1 MLIYHIDRNGGRWVF
16 NVPDCTK
23 AQAGAFARVLRD
35 ISRINIRRR
44 GLSYKQT
51 PTEQANA
58 EFCERMERAILDQ
71 LVARFPVPPEE
82 NKNPEYFAL

>member
-44 GLSYKQT
+44 EKLADFST
-51 PTEQANA
+51 VW
-58 EFCERMERAILDQ
+58 D
-71 LVARFPVPPEE
+71 
-82 NKNPEYFAL
+82 